1 MSFGQS
7 LGAALLRCAP
17 DLSVA
22 NLGVRGTSHEADR
35 AMIRAANSIP
45 AYIELSTHLLIVAPP
60 VKHRETGKLC
70 DFGSWLQHG
79 WCAPSPAVCLAAP
92 THARQES

>member
-1 MSFGQS
+1 MSLSQS

-70 DFGSWLQHG
+70 DFGSWLQRG
-79 WCAPSPAVCLAAP
+79 WCAPSSAVCLAAL
-92 THARQES
+92 TSARQGS

>member
-1 MSFGQS
+1 M
-7 LGAALLRCAP
+7 LHCAP

-22 NLGVRGTSHEADR
+22 NLGVRGTSHEANR
-35 AMIRAANSIP
+35 ALICAANSIP

-70 DFGSWLQHG
+70 DFGSWLQRG
-79 WCAPSPAVCLAAP
+79 WCAPSFAVCLAAL
-92 THARQES
+92 TNARQAS